1 MRISEMMSVNLV
13 TCDPDR
19 TVGDACRLMWGAHV
33 GSVLVCEHGQLVGMF
48 TERDLMRLIAE
59 RREAETE
66 RVGDH
71 MSTRLVSAPPDA
83 EAAVVA
89 DLMNRRSIRH
99 LAIVDGGTPVGI
111 VSLRD
116 FFVMSGAI
124 LRARGADAAGELLRA
139 AVP

>member
-1 MRISEMMSVNLV
+1 MRISEMMTVNLV
-13 TCDPDR
+13 TCDPER
-19 TVGDACRLMWGAHV
+19 TVGDACRLMAAACV
-33 GSVLVCEHGQLVGMF
+33 GSVLVCEHGALVGMF
-48 TERDLMRLIAE
+48 TERDVLRLIAE
-59 RREAETE
+59 RRQPEVE

-71 MSTRLVSAPPDA
+71 MSRRVVSAPPDA
-83 EAAVVA
+83 PAAEVA
-89 DLMNRRSIRH
+89 DLMNHHTVRH
-99 LAIVDGGTPVGI
+99 LAIVDGGTPVGV